1 MLTFSRKSALLASAV
16 ADAEAMSPRAC
27 NNNQQLNIFNSF
39 SLCDLVQCGHLMI
52 QRGSVE
58 WLSLE
63 CPRMG
68 YKVLRWDTNPW
79 DTIQSRT
86 YPKSKPINPLASH
99 TTASSGEKASLS
111 ARHFFFRGNYYRKMR
126 ARSHCVLAVNFAY
139 LDASLF
145 GNRSGKEGIYLRTTF
160 NLGEN
165 GRKRRL

>member
-27 NNNQQLNIFNSF
+27 NNQHLNIFNCF
-39 SLCDLVQCGHLMI
+39 SLGDLLQCGHLMI

-99 TTASSGEKASLS
+99 TSASSGEKASLS
-111 ARHFFFRGNYYRKMR
+111 ARLFFRGI
-126 ARSHCVLAVNFAY
+126 F
-139 LDASLF
+139 
-145 GNRSGKEGIYLRTTF
+145 
-160 NLGEN
+160 
-165 GRKRRL
+165 

>member
-27 NNNQQLNIFNSF
+27 NHQQLNIFNSF
-39 SLCDLVQCGHLMI
+39 SLGDLVQCGHLMI

-111 ARHFFFRGNYYRKMR
+111 ARQFFFVASFKEN
-126 ARSHCVLAVNFAY
+126 CVQDHIAFWQ
-139 LDASLF
+139 
-145 GNRSGKEGIYLRTTF
+145 
-160 NLGEN
+160 
-165 GRKRRL
+165 

>member
-27 NNNQQLNIFNSF
+27 NRQQLNIFNSF
-39 SLCDLVQCGHLMI
+39 SCCDLVQCGHLVV

-86 YPKSKPINPLASH
+86 YLKSKPINLLGSH

-111 ARHFFFRGNYYRKMR
+111 ARHFFSLHLLKKTACKITLRFGSKL
-126 ARSHCVLAVNFAY
+126 C
-139 LDASLF
+139 LF
-145 GNRSGKEGIYLRTTF
+145 GREFVWKSIW
-160 NLGEN
+160 
-165 GRKRRL
+165 

>member
-27 NNNQQLNIFNSF
+27 NRQQLNIFNSF
-39 SLCDLVQCGHLMI
+39 SCCDLVQCGHLVV

-86 YPKSKPINPLASH
+86 YPKSKPINPLGSH

-111 ARHFFFRGNYYRKMR
+111 ARHFFSWQLLQKNACKITLRFGSKL
-126 ARSHCVLAVNFAY
+126 C
-139 LDASLF
+139 LF
-145 GNRSGKEGIYLRTTF
+145 GREFVWKSIW
-160 NLGEN
+160 
-165 GRKRRL
+165 

>member
-27 NNNQQLNIFNSF
+27 NNQQLNIFNSF

-86 YPKSKPINPLASH
+86 YPKSKPINPVGSH

-111 ARHFFFRGNYYRKMR
+111 ARHFFSWQLLQKNACKITLCFGSKL
-126 ARSHCVLAVNFAY
+126 C
-139 LDASLF
+139 LF
-145 GNRSGKEGIYLRTTF
+145 GREFVWKSIW
-160 NLGEN
+160 
-165 GRKRRL
+165 

>member
-27 NNNQQLNIFNSF
+27 NNQQLNISNCF
-39 SLCDLVQCGHLMI
+39 SLCDFEQCGHLMI

-99 TTASSGEKASLS
+99 TSASSGEKASLS
-111 ARHFFFRGNYYRKMR
+111 ARLFFRGI
-126 ARSHCVLAVNFAY
+126 F
-139 LDASLF
+139 
-145 GNRSGKEGIYLRTTF
+145 
-160 NLGEN
+160 
-165 GRKRRL
+165 

>member
-39 SLCDLVQCGHLMI
+39 SFCDLVQCGHLMI

-86 YPKSKPINPLASH
+86 YPKSKPINPLGSH
-99 TTASSGEKASLS
+99 TTASSGEKSSLS
-111 ARHFFFRGNYYRKMR
+111 ARHFFSWHLLKKTACKITLHFGSKL
-126 ARSHCVLAVNFAY
+126 C
-139 LDASLF
+139 LF
-145 GNRSGKEGIYLRTTF
+145 GREFVWKSIW
-160 NLGEN
+160 
-165 GRKRRL
+165 